1 MRLAFTALALISLG
15 ACAQVPDSA
24 AGVGFNNSLD
34 DQRARQAVL
43 AQQGPAPSPIQPGA
57 ISAETTPVPAPV
69 QTAASAPLSAP
80 TSIAPAQSLP
90 PSTSVA
96 PQQTQQDTILE
107 AAASLQ
113 ERQANSGS
121 EPLQAS
127 PSNPAPPIVGNARIS
142 DENDFA
148 AVSQRESIQSDAQ
161 RIEQNRAQYQVVQ
174 PTAVPSREGVSQPNI
189 VQYAI
194 ETRHPKG
201 VQLYSRVGINLAS
214 RSRRNCAGFASAD
227 LAQIDFLANG
237 GPRRDRKALDPDGDG
252 YACGWDPTPF
262 RSAVRN

>member
-1 MRLAFTALALISLG
+1 MRLAFTAVALISLG
-15 ACAQVPDSA
+15 ACSQIPDSG
-24 AGVGFNNSLD
+24 AGVGFDNSLND
-34 DQRARQAVL
+34 ERARQAVL
-43 AQQGPAPSPIQPGA
+43 SQQVPAPSPVRAGA
-57 ISAETTPVPAPV
+57 ISAETTPGPAPLPTVASAGAPAPV
-69 QTAASAPLSAP
+69 ATAQSAP
-80 TSIAPAQSLP
+80 TTTVAQ
-90 PSTSVA
+90 T
-96 PQQTQQDTILE
+96 PQQSDQDAILE

-113 ERQANSGS
+113 QRQANSGL

-127 PSNPAPPIVGNARIS
+127 PSNPAPPIVGNAGIS

-161 RIEQNRAQYQVVQ
+161 RIEQNRAQYQLVQ
-174 PTAVPSREGVSQPNI
+174 PTAVPSRDGVSQPNI
-189 VQYAI
+189 VQYAL

-214 RSRRNCAGFASAD
+214 RSRRNCASFASAD

-252 YACGWDPTPF
+252 YACAWDPTPF